1 MNFPKQTASCK
12 LPAKQTSMADKNQKH
27 PLTVAGL
34 YFTDDT
40 CIDCDLCREIAP
52 SVFKR
57 DDQTG
62 SSYVWKQPAT
72 EAEQSLAQE
81 ALQACP
87 SETIGTDASL

>member
-1 MNFPKQTASCK
+1 
-12 LPAKQTSMADKNQKH
+12 MAEKNQKH
-27 PLTVAGL
+27 PLTAAGL
-34 YFTDDT
+34 YFTDNT

-62 SSYVWKQPAT
+62 YSYVWKQPAT
-72 EAEQSLAQE
+72 EADHALAQQ

-87 SETIGTDASL
+87 SETIGIDAPLQ